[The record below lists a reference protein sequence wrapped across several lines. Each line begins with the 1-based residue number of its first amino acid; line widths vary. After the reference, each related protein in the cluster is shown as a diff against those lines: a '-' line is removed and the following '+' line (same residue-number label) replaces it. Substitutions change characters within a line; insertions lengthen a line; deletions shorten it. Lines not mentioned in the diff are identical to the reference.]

1 MKKEPIAR
9 TGFLVCLASY
19 LFFWLLDLWH
29 PGFVARYF
37 SVHIFLL
44 GVIVFGMWWAS
55 VVDRFVDHQ
64 RIQWSLSALFG
75 ILLSVIIWK
84 LGTTF
89 GVGRGIVSLMAL
101 FVPMLVLRLVKY
113 K

>member
-1 MKKEPIAR
+1 MNYEPIAR
-9 TGFLVCLASY
+9 TGFLTCLASY
-19 LFFWLLDLWH
+19 MFFWSLDLLR

-44 GVIVFGMWWAS
+44 GVIIFGIWWAS
-55 VVDRFVDHQ
+55 VVDRYVDHQ

-75 ILLSVIIWK
+75 IFLSVIVWK
-84 LGTTF
+84 LGGAF
-89 GVGRGIVSLMAL
+89 GLGRGIVSLIAL